1 MMARWEEHLGTSDAM
16 IIRTRQ
22 RILRAAK
29 ALAEQGIAPP
39 GVDEPEVYGVRGGGV
54 FLPKDADWL
63 EATADLRK
71 GFVEHPELKTEAQAG
86 RF

>member
-1 MMARWEEHLGTSDAM
+1 MARWQEHLGTSDAM

-22 RILRAAK
+22 RILRAAR
-29 ALAEQGIAPP
+29 ALQEQGTVPP

-54 FLPKDADWL
+54 FLPKNADWL
-63 EATADLRK
+63 KATAELRR
-71 GFVEHPELKTEAQAG
+71 GFVEHSELENEAAAG